1 MENANKLLE
10 LLKDLVEQLP
20 SLLTIVA
27 CMVFAITRWK
37 RARTVSLVVLIGL
50 VLMFLHSI
58 MSAVVYTWVP
68 DLFIGSTSYPSQANT
83 IRTVY
88 LILGLITNASMGVI
102 IAILL
107 TAVFVQRPATGDQ

>member
-1 MENANKLLE
+1 LSENKLLE
-10 LLKDLVEQLP
+10 LLKDLGEQLP

-58 MSAVVYTWVP
+58 MSSVVYTWVP

-107 TAVFVQRPATGDQ
+107 TAVFVKRPATGDQ